1 MKALKRHLGLI
12 LTTLL
17 LCSPLF
23 SIPAFAD
30 EEEEIEINEG
40 VSEEEVISA
49 GEVFEEEEVELDDK
63 TVRSA
68 YLILQLQ
75 TRLSQKIGEYNQIET
90 QMDSAREALLEI
102 RESINSLND
111 QLTNL
116 DGLIGESEK
125 KINSVTSQL
134 TKGELELAKL
144 MEELE
149 MRELQIEDQEAVI
162 GKLMTILY
170 VKKNTYYDSS
180 DDLNTLKLLLADG
193 NVSDTMQDLVY
204 LNLIEQTGKDILG
217 ALQENQGDMFVK
229 KLDVEEKTD
238 LLRSL
243 DNELWGEN
251 QNLIAE
257 KSGKEMLLQETQGKE
272 DIYQELLILSK
283 KNQEEVEDEIG
294 SLRDNIDLL
303 DDKIAYATSE
313 LTDEQMEQI
322 FQIKAESLV
331 DNGVVGSAE
340 FLDLSWPIEPQRGLS
355 AYFVDSGYR
364 AVFGVSHNA
373 IDIRTPHGSPIFA
386 PADGVVYKVKYD
398 DESLDYAY
406 VMLAHRKG
414 VVTVYGHVSAVGVF
428 EGDYVERGDIIGMSG
443 GTPGSTGAGFR
454 TTGPHLHFEVWQD
467 GILVDPLDYLN
478 LSHIPMET
486 LRDDY
491 LERFQNELANEISEI
506 ENTLKVLQKDG

>member
-30 EEEEIEINEG
+30 DEKEIEINEG

-331 DNGVVGSAE
+331 DNG
-340 FLDLSWPIEPQRGLS
+340 
-355 AYFVDSGYR
+355 
-364 AVFGVSHNA
+364 
-373 IDIRTPHGSPIFA
+373 
-386 PADGVVYKVKYD
+386 
-398 DESLDYAY
+398 
-406 VMLAHRKG
+406 
-414 VVTVYGHVSAVGVF
+414 
-428 EGDYVERGDIIGMSG
+428 
-443 GTPGSTGAGFR
+443 
-454 TTGPHLHFEVWQD
+454 
-467 GILVDPLDYLN
+467 
-478 LSHIPMET
+478 
-486 LRDDY
+486 
-491 LERFQNELANEISEI
+491 
-506 ENTLKVLQKDG
+506 

>member
-63 TVRSA
+63 TIRSA

-149 MRELQIEDQEAVI
+149 MRELQIEDQ
-162 GKLMTILY
+162 
-170 VKKNTYYDSS
+170 
-180 DDLNTLKLLLADG
+180 
-193 NVSDTMQDLVY
+193 
-204 LNLIEQTGKDILG
+204 
-217 ALQENQGDMFVK
+217 
-229 KLDVEEKTD
+229 
-238 LLRSL
+238 
-243 DNELWGEN
+243 
-251 QNLIAE
+251 
-257 KSGKEMLLQETQGKE
+257 
-272 DIYQELLILSK
+272 
-283 KNQEEVEDEIG
+283 
-294 SLRDNIDLL
+294 
-303 DDKIAYATSE
+303 
-313 LTDEQMEQI
+313 
-322 FQIKAESLV
+322 
-331 DNGVVGSAE
+331 
-340 FLDLSWPIEPQRGLS
+340 
-355 AYFVDSGYR
+355 
-364 AVFGVSHNA
+364 
-373 IDIRTPHGSPIFA
+373 
-386 PADGVVYKVKYD
+386 
-398 DESLDYAY
+398 
-406 VMLAHRKG
+406 
-414 VVTVYGHVSAVGVF
+414 
-428 EGDYVERGDIIGMSG
+428 
-443 GTPGSTGAGFR
+443 
-454 TTGPHLHFEVWQD
+454 
-467 GILVDPLDYLN
+467 
-478 LSHIPMET
+478 
-486 LRDDY
+486 
-491 LERFQNELANEISEI
+491 
-506 ENTLKVLQKDG
+506 